1 MTPEE
6 LRKIAIAFLRLVP
19 TQRAQIAG
27 KLELDEGLE
36 EMNLRADKEADE
48 ILRRVREAGKIEKLS
63 LLLFDGAKGV
73 TTGANSMGAF
83 VPPRY

>member
-27 KLELDEGLE
+27 KLELDE

-48 ILRRVREAGKIEKLS
+48 ILRRVREAGKIEELS